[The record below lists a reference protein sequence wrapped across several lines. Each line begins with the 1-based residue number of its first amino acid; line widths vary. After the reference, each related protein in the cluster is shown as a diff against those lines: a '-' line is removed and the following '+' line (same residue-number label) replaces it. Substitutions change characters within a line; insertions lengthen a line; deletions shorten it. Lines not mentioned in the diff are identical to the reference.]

1 MLKKFQNIWQA
12 GKMEIPL
19 DVSLIIVRETCEGCS
34 FHQNLFPEAWFKGF
48 QNFFPEA
55 FVLQSK
61 HIKNMLTLKH
71 IPSLGNLEEL
81 CIIIR
86 YMFWSLVDRTLVI
99 KGHFLTLK
107 GWKGH
112 PALV

>member
-1 MLKKFQNIWQA
+1 MLKQLQNIWQA
-12 GKMEIPL
+12 GKMEIP
-19 DVSLIIVRETCEGCS
+19 SGCLICDCQRDLWGFFLPE
-34 FHQNLFPEAWFKGF
+34 FFPEAWFKEPF
-48 QNFFPEA
+48 
-55 FVLQSK
+55 
-61 HIKNMLTLKH
+61 KNMLTPKH

-81 CIIIR
+81 CIIIK
-86 YMFWSLVDRTLVI
+86 YMFWSLIGRTLVC